1 MKIDSVRF
9 YVTDAVKTSNW
20 FTRYLGF
27 QVIDTFQDDN
37 TYSEVVEHNSIYFII
52 SSPLNKFSPVGCYL
66 NSHPEGIVDVAFRV
80 DNLQSILDRA
90 AKLGVKILQP
100 IQQQDKI
107 KSARIAGWDCLEHSL
122 IESPPQ
128 NRYYFLP
135 NLEFKILPRRFQ
147 TAPIFTNIDH
157 IVLNVAVGELHQAV
171 AYYQDLFDFKIQQTF
186 KIQSKR
192 SGLFSQAL
200 VDSTGQIQF
209 NINEP
214 TDPNSQIQ
222 EFIDLNGGAG
232 IQHLAL
238 RARSACFSRPCNASA
253 SPRSGNIV
261 ETVSQMRS
269 LGVDFLPIPTA
280 YYHHLRKRINR
291 YSIDISETELQAIAQ
306 QEILV
311 DWHQDTPES
320 LLMQIFTQPILN
332 KPTFFLELIERR
344 QQAKG
349 FGEGNFQALYEAVE
363 TGQVKEQGTRN
374 EERGMK
380 S

>member
-27 QVIDTFQDDN
+27 QVIDTYQDDN
-37 TYSEVVEHNSIYFII
+37 TYSEVVAHNSIYFVI
-52 SSPLNKFSPVGCYL
+52 SSPLRDCSPVACYL
-66 NSHPEGIVDVAFRV
+66 KSHPEGIVDVAFRV
-80 DNLQSILDRA
+80 ENLQSILDRA
-90 AKLGVKILQP
+90 AKLEGKILQP

-135 NLEFKILPRRFQ
+135 NLEFKSLPRRFQ
-147 TAPIFTNIDH
+147 PAPRFTNIDH

-171 AYYQDLFDFKIQQTF
+171 AYYQALFDFQIQQTF
-186 KIQSKR
+186 QIQSQR
-192 SGLFSQAL
+192 SGLYSQAL
-200 VDSTGQIQF
+200 VDSTGQLQF

-214 TDPNSQIQ
+214 TDTNSQIQ
-222 EFIDLNGGAG
+222 EFIDLNSGAG

-238 RARSACFSRPCNASA
+238 SSS
-253 SPRSGNIV
+253 NIV

-269 LGVDFLPIPTA
+269 LGMKFLPIPTA
-280 YYHHLRKRINR
+280 YYHHLRQKIKRDSVN
-291 YSIDISETELQAIAQ
+291 ISETELQAIAQ

-311 DWHQDTPES
+311 DWYQDTPES

-363 TGQVKEQGTRN
+363 TGQVKR
-374 EERGMK
+374 
-380 S
+380 

>member
-27 QVIDTFQDDN
+27 QLIDTCQDEN
-37 TYSEVVEHNSIYFII
+37 TYSEVIEHNSIYFII
-52 SSPLNKFSPVGCYL
+52 SSPLSKFSPAADYL
-66 NSHPEGIVDVAFRV
+66 NSHPEGIVDVVFRV
-80 DNLQSILDRA
+80 DNLPAILNRA
-90 AKLGVKILQP
+90 AKLGIKILQP
-100 IQQQDKI
+100 LQQQHKI
-107 KSARIAGWDCLEHSL
+107 KYARIAGWDCLEHSL
-122 IESPPQ
+122 IESPSQ

-135 NLEFKILPRRFQ
+135 NLKLKSFPERFQ
-147 TAPIFTNIDH
+147 PEPRFTNIDH
-157 IVLNVAVGELHQAV
+157 IVLNVPVGELNPAV
-171 AYYQDLFDFKIQQTF
+171 AYYQNLFDFKIQQTF
-186 KIQSKR
+186 NIQSKR
-192 SGLFSQAL
+192 SGLYSQAL
-200 VDSTGQIQF
+200 VDATGQVQF

-238 RARSACFSRPCNASA
+238 RLL
-253 SPRSGNIV
+253 NIV
-261 ETVSQMRS
+261 STVSQMRS

-280 YYHHLRKRINR
+280 YYHYLRQRIR
-291 YSIDISETELQAIAQ
+291 RDSIDISATELQAIVQ

-311 DWHQDTPES
+311 DWHQDSSES
-320 LLMQIFTQPILN
+320 LLMQIFTQPMLE

-363 TGQVKEQGTRN
+363 TGQIKV
-374 EERGMK
+374 
-380 S
+380 